1 MTVHVTLSLAEAQKA
16 ELERLASREN
26 ISIEVLLARLV
37 EQQLEEWRQVDEEL
51 AGAQA
56 DFAAG
61 RFVDH
66 AVVVAE
72 SEARYRTAE
81 PE

>member
-51 AGAQA
+51 AEAQA

-72 SEARYRTAE
+72 SEARYRAAE